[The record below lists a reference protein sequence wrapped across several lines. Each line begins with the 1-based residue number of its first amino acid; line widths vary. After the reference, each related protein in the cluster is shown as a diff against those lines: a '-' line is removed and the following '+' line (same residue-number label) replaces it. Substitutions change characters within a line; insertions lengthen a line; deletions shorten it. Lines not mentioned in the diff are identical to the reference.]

1 MIDCLF
7 GSIIFLPFFSNY
19 CGIVSNPHI
28 GFCLSYCSVFKEP
41 IARKR
46 LHYVTTLYFYPLS
59 LLFFSLSPF
68 SFISLL
74 SFLFLFFLLPLFS
87 TIYLISFNTSFY
99 PYIWLYIFFHNLFH
113 TKKSACL
120 ANTPFLLL
128 NNAIHFFFFLHF
140 FNEFFIAT
148 LF

>member
-46 LHYVTTLYFYPLS
+46 LHYVTLQIFFCQVTFSVKQKFFLCLFALLATYPILSYPYFLRQLYFYPLS

-68 SFISLL
+68 
-74 SFLFLFFLLPLFS
+74 FLYLTSLFFIPVFS
-87 TIYLISFNTSFY
+87 SFFIFHHIS
-99 PYIWLYIFFHNLFH
+99 YIF
-113 TKKSACL
+113 
-120 ANTPFLLL
+120 
-128 NNAIHFFFFLHF
+128 
-140 FNEFFIAT
+140 
-148 LF
+148 